1 MKKAGVRKLEGRAR
15 PDRIAAEPA
24 LTPGLH
30 AASIELASRGTYR
43 VRTATGE
50 HVRARLAPGVDPAL
64 AEECLKHRRTVLVS
78 AHPAGPLIVGALQVA
93 ASERPEKLRIEAGE
107 IELCAGKTIVL
118 RVGKSLVVIDERG
131 AIQMVGDGMTMR
143 MAKAVRVRS
152 ANVELP

>member
-1 MKKAGVRKLEGRAR
+1 MTKSGAGKLERQPRRGRL
-15 PDRIAAEPA
+15 AAEPA
-24 LTPGLH
+24 LAPGLH
-30 AASIELASRGTYR
+30 AATIELASKGTYR
-43 VRTATGE
+43 LRTATGE
-50 HVRARLAPGVDPAL
+50 HVRARLSPGVAPAL
-64 AEECLKHRRTVLVS
+64 ADECLKQRRTVLVT
-78 AHPAGPLIVGALQVA
+78 AHPGGPLIVGALQVA

-131 AIQMVGDGMTMR
+131 AMQMVGDGMTMR